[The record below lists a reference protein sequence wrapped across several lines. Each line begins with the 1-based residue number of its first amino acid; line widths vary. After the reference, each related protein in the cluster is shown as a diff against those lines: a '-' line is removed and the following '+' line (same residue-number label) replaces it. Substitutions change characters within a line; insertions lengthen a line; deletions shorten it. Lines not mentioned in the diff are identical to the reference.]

1 MRNFELCARQHIS
14 SVSKLDYLQL
24 PVCNMRTEKKKAV
37 QKECGIKFCTDG
49 GLADNKIAAV
59 FLRVP

>member
-1 MRNFELCARQHIS
+1 MSNFELCARQHIS

-24 PVCNMRTEKKKAV
+24 PVCNMRGKKKAL
-37 QKECGIKFCTDG
+37 QKECGIKVCTDG
-49 GLADNKIAAV
+49 GLADNKITAV

>member
-1 MRNFELCARQHIS
+1 MSNFELCARQHIS

-24 PVCNMRTEKKKAV
+24 PVCNMRTGKKKLY
-37 QKECGIKFCTDG
+37 KKSGIKFCTDG